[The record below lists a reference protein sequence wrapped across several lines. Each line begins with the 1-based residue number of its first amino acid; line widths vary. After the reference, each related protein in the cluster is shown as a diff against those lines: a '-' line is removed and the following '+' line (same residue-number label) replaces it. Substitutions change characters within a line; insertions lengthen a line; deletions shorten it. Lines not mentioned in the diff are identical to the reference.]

1 MCINRNINGML
12 KIQKQKTPCYFNLE
26 KELKYTEFSVVSYV
40 VKICLSLSEKSFL
53 QVVCPTLCEVLFCRK
68 HF

>member
-1 MCINRNINGML
+1 ML

-40 VKICLSLSEKSFL
+40 VKICVSLSGKSFL
-53 QVVCPTLCEVLFCRK
+53 QVVWPTLCM
-68 HF
+68 